1 MMYDDVKVE
10 DSIDLLSSIDSEDLS
25 FAIDS
30 DSEAVAWV
38 DGDNEKASRLIVEAM
53 RIILRERRDGGD
65 TKINE
70 IAWDAISQIAK
81 VAISQAFREMDRP

>member
-25 FAIDS
+25 YAIDS

-53 RIILRERRDGGD
+53 KIILRERRDGGD

-81 VAISQAFREMDRP
+81 VAISQAFREIDKP

>member
-1 MMYDDVKVE
+1 MYDDVKVE

-25 FAIDS
+25 YAINS

-53 RIILRERRDGGD
+53 KIILRERRDGGD

-81 VAISQAFREMDRP
+81 VAISQAFREIDKS

>member
-38 DGDNEKASRLIVEAM
+38 DGDDEKASRLIVEAM

>member
-1 MMYDDVKVE
+1 MYDDVKVE

-25 FAIDS
+25 YAINS

-53 RIILRERRDGGD
+53 KIILRERRDGGD

-81 VAISQAFREMDRP
+81 VAISQAFREIDKP

>member
-1 MMYDDVKVE
+1 MYDDVKVE

-25 FAIDS
+25 YAIDS

-53 RIILRERRDGGD
+53 KIILRERRDGGD

-81 VAISQAFREMDRP
+81 VAISQAFREIDKP

>member
-1 MMYDDVKVE
+1 MMYDDVKAG

-25 FAIDS
+25 FAINS

-38 DGDNEKASRLIVEAM
+38 DGDDEKASRLIVEAM